1 MQHCA
6 AEDNL
11 DMVSA
16 SVDVL
21 ALLGGG
27 VCPVAGRHSLLY
39 DVAFLR
45 GGGHIPVMGLGAYP
59 PPPPFQCAVLLLE
72 GDPVC
77 VAIYNAALTG
87 SRVLILADAWSG
99 MITFS

>member
-1 MQHCA
+1 MSC
-6 AEDNL
+6 
-11 DMVSA
+11 S
-16 SVDVL
+16 
-21 ALLGGG
+21 
-27 VCPVAGRHSLLY
+27 RT
-39 DVAFLR
+39 AFLLIR
-45 GGGHIPVMGLGAYP
+45 RSHSSVVEVTFPLWVWGHT
-59 PPPPFQCAVLLLE
+59 PPPFQCAVLSLE